1 LDQASQC
8 LIFAAYDLQFHSVAI
23 LGIGSF
29 AQYTQRPMPP
39 LAQTFQAVFAKI
51 IARALPTSCVIC
63 AAFQDHSLCNAC
75 ARHIASTG
83 LINYEC
89 CSQCGIAL
97 EESEVTNQHCHQCEL
112 NPPNYDETYC
122 LDRYDGLLQPALHEL
137 KYQKRLAFAHG
148 LANAW
153 NLLFANSLA
162 NTNAAYLLPVPLS
175 EQKLCLRGFNQS
187 WELARRIQCGLH
199 IQKLP
204 NALRRHHHEQQQA
217 SGNRAMR
224 NSAIQGMF
232 YIEEKYR
239 YLLENQNIIV
249 FDDVM
254 TSGST
259 LNEIATVLKDNGAS
273 RVINWVLLR
282 TSRPTQPR
290 AQHV

>member
-1 LDQASQC
+1 
-8 LIFAAYDLQFHSVAI
+8 
-23 LGIGSF
+23 
-29 AQYTQRPMPP
+29 MPP

-51 IARALPTSCVIC
+51 IARALPTSCIIC

-89 CSQCGIAL
+89 CSQCGITL
-97 EESEVTNQHCHQCEL
+97 EGSEVTNQHCHQCEL

-199 IQKLP
+199 IQKP
-204 NALRRHHHEQQQA
+204 P
-217 SGNRAMR
+217 
-224 NSAIQGMF
+224 I
-232 YIEEKYR
+232 
-239 YLLENQNIIV
+239 
-249 FDDVM
+249 
-254 TSGST
+254 
-259 LNEIATVLKDNGAS
+259 
-273 RVINWVLLR
+273 RVICPGKVYRNEAISSRSYCVFHQLEGLYIDKNVSFADLKATIYSFARQMFGTDVKLR
-282 TSRPTQPR
+282 FRLARILP
-290 AQHV
+290 